1 MPLRR
6 SFNVSRREYKLNI
19 GVQNISQLIRKELE
33 CDIPVFSN
41 YVGPKY
47 WEFKFSEFSN
57 GWDIWDKVF
66 KNGPNK
72 NCGRQPLKSLKEYV
86 LLK

>member
-47 WEFKFSEFSN
+47 
-57 GWDIWDKVF
+57 
-66 KNGPNK
+66 
-72 NCGRQPLKSLKEYV
+72 
-86 LLK
+86 